1 MKKLSKIITT
11 SILTMFLLVCS
22 SKTFAQPGGVPDD
35 PSLGNT
41 NGAVGHPL
49 QNGGA
54 SVDGGMNL
62 FFLFAMAYGAK
73 RYFQSKKKEEENTP
87 GIINE

>member
-1 MKKLSKIITT
+1 MKKLSKIIAT
-11 SILTMFLLVCS
+11 SIITMFLLVCS
-22 SKTFAQPGGVPDD
+22 SKTFAQPGGVPAD
-35 PSLGNT
+35 PSIDNT

-62 FFLFAMAYGAK
+62 FLLFALAYGAK
-73 RYFQSKKKEEENTP
+73 QYIQSKKKEEENTKS
-87 GIINE
+87 IAN